1 MFQKI
6 QKSIRMSNSNQIS
19 LSVPPEKVEKAKQ
32 LYAEA
37 NAILVP
43 YLLNLT
49 PEESKELPK
58 MGDKSYAFVTK
69 ALEYLKVPGTPLPPY
84 TNVAELEVDL
94 KGFDTIRQI
103 LQAAMPTIDLLQDT
117 MLLSGSEAYVAA
129 LAYYNYIKGAAKAG
143 VPGAQTIYDDLS
155 ARFPGRP
162 IKKDEK

>member
-1 MFQKI
+1 
-6 QKSIRMSNSNQIS
+6 MSNSNQIS
-19 LSVPPEKVEKAKQ
+19 L
-32 LYAEA
+32 
-37 NAILVP
+37 AILPETVEQSKQFYAQASAILAP
-43 YLLNLT
+43 SLVNLT

-69 ALEYLKVPGTPLPPY
+69 ALEYLKVPGTPMPPY
-84 TNVAELEVDL
+84 VNVAEMEVDL
-94 KGFDTIRQI
+94 KGYDTIRQI
-103 LQAAMPTIDLLQDT
+103 LQSVMPTIDMLQDT

-162 IKKDEK
+162 IKKDE